1 MGAINESHHLLF
13 EFVSQE
19 SIAAS
24 TPSYRVVLDS
34 EGYLLSSARN
44 DMVFHMD
51 CYYYYYAWPVWRNG
65 RAFTRDPKG
74 RGFESRNGILHAR
87 WLTVTQSRASNRLL
101 LINARY
107 FKYVTT
113 LFIDSSA
120 HELFP
125 WLMHDMLHTAYNSSF
140 KQYLFGIVN
149 HCLRLSGIR
158 WRTDTLTRMKRVRRM
173 VKRVTR
179 NVTLRH
185 RLMPSSDK
193 KCCLQCRLDQLLL
206 RRIVAC
212 SIVQKH
218 AVFHIFLSLSVTLG
232 IECWF
237 KPFVWLF
244 TYLDI
249 YLFRSQHLSTW

>member
-1 MGAINESHHLLF
+1 MPDTSSML
-13 EFVSQE
+13 
-19 SIAAS
+19 
-24 TPSYRVVLDS
+24 RV
-34 EGYLLSSARN
+34 
-44 DMVFHMD
+44 
-51 CYYYYYAWPVWRNG
+51 C
-65 RAFTRDPKG
+65 
-74 RGFESRNGILHAR
+74 
-87 WLTVTQSRASNRLL
+87 L
-101 LINARY
+101 LIHLHMNC
-107 FKYVTT
+107 F
-113 LFIDSSA
+113 
-120 HELFP
+120 
-125 WLMHDMLHTAYNSSF
+125 HDMLHTAYNSSF

-206 RRIVAC
+206 CRIVAC

-244 TYLDI
+244 TYLDHNMCLPGRLLYWLWA
-249 YLFRSQHLSTW
+249 YLFIYSLKAIFCKRSNYQLT